1 MDMDH
6 YYSILQDISL
16 AGFRRFNQ
24 SNQVE
29 TQQVE
34 FSAGT
39 VDTSVI
45 RGNLLEKAAT
55 VRIRLTTK
63 NPETGE
69 DTRFDVFQIKVYP
82 SNPTIPILLF
92 NLENRVTR
100 EDRFGGFLD
109 VAPVA
114 ANPADLKCMADGIRL
129 LTDEYGIDYEPLR
142 KRVVNMYK
150 RDQWNTALNAAVGI
164 RLELPAK
171 QFDFVSKAALKWIEW
186 YFTIVDTKRD
196 APYTIEDT
204 TVMNQVR
211 GRILEFYMLKD
222 MSFQIIQKLGVPL
235 EIMAGCSF
243 PPYPALLISFCVK

>member
-1 MDMDH
+1 MDMGH
-6 YYSILQDISL
+6 YYSRLQETSL
-16 AGFRRFNQ
+16 AGFSRFNQ
-24 SNQVE
+24 SSQVE
-29 TQQVE
+29 KQQVA

-39 VDTSVI
+39 VDTSI
-45 RGNLLEKAAT
+45 LRGNLLEKAAT

-82 SNPTIPILLF
+82 SNPKIPILLF

-114 ANPADLKCMADGIRL
+114 ANPADLSFLTDGIQL
-129 LTDEYGIDYEPLR
+129 LTEEYAIDYEPLR

-150 RDQWNTALNAAVGI
+150 RDQWDSAVNAAVGI
-164 RLELPAK
+164 RLELTAE
-171 QFDFVSKAALKWIEW
+171 QFDFVSVAALKWLEW
-186 YFTIVDTKRD
+186 YFTIVETKRAAPHTVEDTK
-196 APYTIEDT
+196 
-204 TVMNQVR
+204 VMNQIR
-211 GRILEFYMLKD
+211 ARILEFYMLKD

-235 EIMAGCSF
+235 EIMAGAHF
-243 PPYPALLISFCVK
+243 PPTLHY

>member
-1 MDMDH
+1 MDMDKF
-6 YYSILQDISL
+6 YSVLQETSL
-16 AGFRRFNQ
+16 ESFTRFNQ
-24 SNQVE
+24 STHPV
-29 TQQVE
+29 TQSID

-39 VDTSVI
+39 VDTAVV

-55 VRIRLTTK
+55 ARIRLTTN

-69 DTRFDVFQIKVYP
+69 ETRFDVFQIKVYP
-82 SNPTIPILLF
+82 VNPTIPILLF

-100 EDRFGGFLD
+100 EDKFGGFLD

-114 ANPADLKCMADGIRL
+114 ASKGDLKYLAEGISL

-150 RDQWNTALNAAVGI
+150 REHWNTALNAAIGI
-164 RLELPAK
+164 RLELPDK
-171 QFDFVSKAALKWIEW
+171 QFDFVSKASLKWLEW
-186 YFTIVDTKRD
+186 YFTIVDKKRH

-211 GRILEFYMLKD
+211 ARILEFYMLKD

-235 EIMAGCSF
+235 EIMALVHF
-243 PPYPALLISFCVK
+243 PPTLHY

>member
-6 YYSILQDISL
+6 YYIRLKETSL
-16 AGFRRFNQ
+16 EGFRRFNQ
-24 SNQVE
+24 SSQVE
-29 TQQVE
+29 TQQAA

-39 VDTSVI
+39 VDTTVI

-92 NLENRVTR
+92 NLENRETR

-114 ANPADLKCMADGIRL
+114 ASPEDLKCMADGIRL

-150 RDQWNTALNAAVGI
+150 RDQWDSALNAAVGI
-164 RLELPAK
+164 RLELTAK

-186 YFTIVDTKRD
+186 YFAIVDTKRN
-196 APYTIEDT
+196 APYTIDDT
-204 TVMNQVR
+204 EVMNKVR
-211 GRILEFYMLKD
+211 ARILEFYMLKD

-235 EIMAGCSF
+235 TIMTGAHF
-243 PPYPALLISFCVK
+243 PPTLHY

>member
-1 MDMDH
+1 MDMNQF
-6 YYSILQDISL
+6 YRVLQETSL
-16 AGFRRFNQ
+16 SGFSRLNQ
-24 SNQVE
+24 STQVE
-29 TQQVE
+29 NHSVE

-69 DTRFDVFQIKVYP
+69 DTLFDVFQIKVYP

-114 ANPADLKCMADGIRL
+114 ANPADLKCLADGIRL
-129 LTDEYGIDYEPLR
+129 LTDEYNIDYEPLR

-150 RDQWNTALNAAVGI
+150 RDQWDRALNAAVGI
-164 RLELPAK
+164 RLELAAK
-171 QFDFVSKAALKWIEW
+171 KFDFVSRAALKWIEW
-186 YFTIVDTKRD
+186 YFTIVDTKRN

-204 TVMNQVR
+204 EIMNQVR
-211 GRILEFYMLKD
+211 ARILEFYMLKD
-222 MSFQIIQKLGVPL
+222 VSFQIIQKLGVPL
-235 EIMAGCSF
+235 TIMAGAHF
-243 PPYPALLISFCVK
+243 PPTLHY

>member
-6 YYSILQDISL
+6 FYSILQDTSL
-16 AGFRRFNQ
+16 AAFRRLNQ
-24 SNQVE
+24 SKQME
-29 TQQVE
+29 TKRVE

-39 VDTSVI
+39 VEIAVL
-45 RGNLLEKAAT
+45 RGHLLEKAAT

-114 ANPADLKCMADGIRL
+114 ANPADLTCLADGMQL
-129 LTDEYGIDYEPLR
+129 LTEEYDIEYEPLR
-142 KRVVNMYK
+142 TRVVNMYK
-150 RDQWNTALNAAVGI
+150 RDQWNSAVNAAVGI
-164 RLELPAK
+164 RLELTAE

-186 YFTIVDTKRD
+186 YFAIADNKRD
-196 APYTIEDT
+196 APYTTDDT
-204 TVMNQVR
+204 AIMNQVR
-211 GRILEFYMLKD
+211 ARILEFYMLKD

-235 EIMAGCSF
+235 EIMAAAHF
-243 PPYPALLISFCVK
+243 PPTLHY

>member
-1 MDMDH
+1 MDMNQF
-6 YYSILQDISL
+6 YRVLLETSL
-16 AGFRRFNQ
+16 AGFSRLNQ
-24 SNQVE
+24 STQVE
-29 TQQVE
+29 TQSVE

-39 VDTSVI
+39 VDTAVV

-92 NLENRVTR
+92 NLENRVTH

-114 ANPADLKCMADGIRL
+114 ATTGDLKCLADGIRL
-129 LTDEYGIDYEPLR
+129 LTDEYGIDYESLR

-150 RDQWNTALNAAVGI
+150 RDQWDSALNAAVGI
-164 RLELPAK
+164 RLELTAK

-186 YFTIVDTKRD
+186 YLAIVDTKRN
-196 APYTIEDT
+196 APYTIADT
-204 TVMNQVR
+204 EVMNQVR
-211 GRILEFYMLKD
+211 AQILEFYMLKD

-235 EIMAGCSF
+235 TIMTGAHF
-243 PPYPALLISFCVK
+243 PPTLHY